1 MISLSSREYANKF
14 DPQNKQKPKF
24 KKMCSDLKN
33 IDNSKLFKF
42 LGSGTYGK
50 VFLSKGDVSK
60 KLNELLDSSTSTNR
74 DVVVKKVKGAEV
86 IDKCFKNIEVRSKDK
101 KTRTYKNAFV
111 CSKEG
116 VENIITE
123 YYMSLYA
130 SQLSK
135 YNFIDTY
142 AIQHCPKETGYIFME
157 KIDDDLASLISP
169 RTFGASGT
177 KHHLHLEDDDM
188 KIIILQIL
196 YALHLLHTS
205 EIMHCDAHIGNIFY
219 VSIDAYPELKKSE
232 CLLFDFTC
240 KANKHL
246 PENTRKFYIPT
257 SKVKYIIKLGDF
269 GLASKF
275 SEPYI
280 FNDIIFDHKE
290 FVDYFSPMYDIIVA
304 FSSMVDSHLYTQI
317 QCFLKGMSPC
327 YLLDPVGEKE
337 KDMFVDYYKKYI
349 ESYISNTT
357 CYWSKFG
364 NHRDGIK
371 AVTAEYDTTNQAV
384 DCYRYL
390 STIDDDSKIRL
401 HVSNLREYLHVYR
414 SAIFFVEDLKVN
426 NKKVN
431 RNNLNFDLTRLHETL
446 PHQLNVT
453 VVDIIQQS
461 FFQHEM
467 ERVRSENVKKF
478 FKM

>member
-33 IDNSKLFKF
+33 IDKSKLFKF

-50 VFLSKGDVSK
+50 VFLSKGDISK
-60 KLNELLDSSTSTNR
+60 KLNELLDSSTNR

-111 CSKEG
+111 CSKKG

-157 KIDDDLASLISP
+157 KIDDDLASLFSP
-169 RTFGASGT
+169 RS
-177 KHHLHLEDDDM
+177 KHHPSDDDM

-219 VSIDAYPELKKSE
+219 VSIDAYPELKKSD

-246 PENTRKFYIPT
+246 PENARKFYIPT

-269 GLASKF
+269 GMASKF

-304 FSSMVDSHLYTQI
+304 FSSTVDSHLYTQI

-364 NHRDGIK
+364 TRK
-371 AVTAEYDTTNQAV
+371 SVKAEYDTTKHAV

-390 STIDDDSKIRL
+390 STIEDDKKIRK
-401 HVSNLREYLHVYR
+401 HVSNLREYLQVYR

-446 PHQLNVT
+446 PHQINAT

-461 FFQHEM
+461 FFQQELKNL
-467 ERVRSENVKKF
+467 RSEKSKNI